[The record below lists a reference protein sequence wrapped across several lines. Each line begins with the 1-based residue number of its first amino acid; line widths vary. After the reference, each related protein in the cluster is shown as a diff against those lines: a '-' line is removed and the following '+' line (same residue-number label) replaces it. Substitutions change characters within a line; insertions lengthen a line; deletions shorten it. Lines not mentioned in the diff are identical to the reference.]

1 MINTVLRLAC
11 LTALAVAVPVPLAAL
26 IPGAE
31 QRPSA
36 QDVNTA
42 VSYAQSN
49 LYSNVDSSKQS
60 VQNALNPAQV
70 DPSAVADAIL
80 ALPATAIVALPEVG
94 KEQVAALG
102 AAVAGLHAQ
111 LMKLDGGGYIELD
124 EQRWAQGLRDFNA
137 MLMECL
143 KVKAEAVSAVADEV
157 KGGGA

>member
-31 QRPSA
+31 QRLSA

-42 VSYAQSN
+42 VSDAQSN

-70 DPSAVADAIL
+70 DPSAVADAIV
-80 ALPATAIVALPEVG
+80 ALPATAIVALPAVG
-94 KEQVAALG
+94 EEQVAALG

-124 EQRWAQGLRDFNA
+124 EQRWEQGLQDFNA
-137 MLMECL
+137 MLMECF
-143 KVKAEAVSAVADEV
+143 KAKAEAVSAVADEV